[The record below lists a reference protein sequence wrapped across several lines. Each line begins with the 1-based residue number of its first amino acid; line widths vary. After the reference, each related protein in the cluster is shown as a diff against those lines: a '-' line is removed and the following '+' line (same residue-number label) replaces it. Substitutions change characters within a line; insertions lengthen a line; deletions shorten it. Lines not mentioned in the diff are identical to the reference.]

1 MIYKC
6 LTIAGS
12 DSGGC
17 AGIQADIKTMSACG
31 VFAMSAITALTFQNT
46 LGVSGVEAV
55 SPEGVEAQ
63 IDAIFCDMGA
73 DAVKSGMLFSRE
85 IIESV
90 ASKLKEYKVEKYV
103 LDPVMI
109 SASGSKLLKD
119 DAVKSITEKLL
130 PLSLIVTPNAAEAE
144 VLSGINIKTRSEV
157 ERACKIIFDKGA
169 RNVLIKGGH
178 LDGDNATDTL
188 YNGETFKL
196 FSSKRID
203 TKNIHGSGCTYAAA
217 IASFLAKGLALDKAV
232 AEAKNYVAGAIAS
245 GALMD
250 IGGGGPGPL
259 DHFHNLRD
267 RL

>member
-12 DSGGC
+12 DCGGC

-31 VFAMSAITALTFQNT
+31 VFAMSAITAITSQNT
-46 LGVSGVEAV
+46 LGVTGVEAI
-55 SPEGVEAQ
+55 SPEAVASQ

-73 DAVKSGMLFSRE
+73 DAVKSGMLFSGE
-85 IIESV
+85 IIDTV
-90 ASKLKEYKVEKYV
+90 AFKLKEHKVEKYV

-119 DAVKSITEKLL
+119 DAVKCITEKLL
-130 PLSLIVTPNAAEAE
+130 PISLIVTPNAAEAE
-144 VLSGINIKTRSEV
+144 VLAGIAIKTRKDV

-169 RNVLIKGGH
+169 GNVLIKGGH
-178 LDGDNATDTL
+178 LDGEEATDTL
-188 YNGETFKL
+188 YNGCTFAL
-196 FSSKRID
+196 FSSKRIA
-203 TKNIHGSGCTYAAA
+203 TKNIHGSGCTYASA
-217 IASFLAKGLALDKAV
+217 IASYLAKGFALEMAV
-232 AEAKNYVAGAIAS
+232 EEAKKYVAGAIAS

-250 IGGGGPGPL
+250 IGGGGSGPL